1 MVMPRLLIQ
10 ELSTKGTKEDHTL
23 VFCHSYVLL
32 SLYQTMVLVLGSQ
45 DALYIRRKSI
55 TSEKDDT
62 CTTLSVRKNITSSLD
77 SALRVCLFFFHN
89 CLFNWLGLTK
99 YSEGNSWAREWKKWT
114 WRRATVAVMYYG
126 KSGGSGDMLS
136 PEMKHKQCV
145 VSTRA
150 TYGDSSQI
158 PKTSE
163 LHWCCDNLCKTMSV
177 WPLYKY
183 DHISTGCINSTVW
196 IGKNWCSK
204 SSKQHVLK
212 ANHDAIKQEMES
224 YL

>member
-32 SLYQTMVLVLGSQ
+32 SLYQTMVLALGSQ

-77 SALRVCLFFFHN
+77 SALRVCFFFFHN

-126 KSGGSGDMLS
+126 KSGGSGDTLS
-136 PEMKHKQCV
+136 PEMKHKQYV
-145 VSTRA
+145 VLLSEIHPKYPRPVNYIGVVIICASVVTV
-150 TYGDSSQI
+150 QI
-158 PKTSE
+158 RS
-163 LHWCCDNLCKTMSV
+163 H
-177 WPLYKY
+177 LYRLNQQN
-183 DHISTGCINSTVW
+183 CLN
-196 IGKNWCSK
+196 
-204 SSKQHVLK
+204 
-212 ANHDAIKQEMES
+212 
-224 YL
+224 